1 MVYTLCYNAYS
12 KLYVT
17 TISMTTISQ
26 SELDKERIDKRNN
39 KSSSRRIED
48 GVGRKEQVV
57 KVVEE
62 MKKAEIKILRDDE
75 WEIEG
80 ELLLKERKVYIR
92 VEDNKLCLFYFY
104 ISFIFLFE
112 NLELEFSMILQL
124 SYISQSHNYVT

>member
-1 MVYTLCYNAYS
+1 
-12 KLYVT
+12 
-17 TISMTTISQ
+17 MTTINQ

-48 GVGRKEQVV
+48 GVSRKEQVV

-62 MKKAEIKILRDDE
+62 IKKAEIKILRDDE
-75 WEIEG
+75 WKIEG
-80 ELLLKERKVYIR
+80 ELVLKEREVYIR

-104 ISFIFLFE
+104 ISFIFLFK
-112 NLELEFSMILQL
+112 NLELGFNMILQL

>member
-80 ELLLKERKVYIR
+80 ELVLKERKVYIR